1 MDVMESAVT
10 EARAWAAAS
19 PMDVM
24 ESAVTEA
31 RAWAAAQTKVTEPRA
46 GIGWYYFDPES
57 GSILVGSSN
66 IRRGL
71 SPLQTELE
79 ALVWAMQSMLA
90 HNKQRM
96 NFQTDCAQLVKMVSK
111 PAECPAFEI
120 LLEEMDKCRRMF
132 QAFSLTHIPTSQNT
146 KADKL
151 ARSARDQPHN
161 VYYINSIPPA
171 SLPCRYR
178 NLGC

>member
-1 MDVMESAVT
+1 
-10 EARAWAAAS
+10 
-19 PMDVM
+19 MDVM